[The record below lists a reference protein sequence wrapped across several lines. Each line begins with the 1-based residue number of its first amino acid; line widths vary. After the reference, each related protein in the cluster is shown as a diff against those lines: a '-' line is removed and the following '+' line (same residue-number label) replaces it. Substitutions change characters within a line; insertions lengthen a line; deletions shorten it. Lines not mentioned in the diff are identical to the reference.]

1 VDYGDPANN
10 RIRVPRA
17 GLYSLAVERAFPPE
31 IPPPSLAGTS
41 AEQGAASPYLKAVRS
56 HPLIVLVVMLAAL
69 FGSIAW
75 LGHRTSH
82 YKATADIL
90 FTPLPSDN
98 NGANGLPLLR
108 DSSDPTRLAQT
119 ASNLLD
125 TPAAAGLAAASL
137 GRGWSSGRVR
147 EAVKVEPQGESDIV
161 SVSAEADSA
170 GLAQRLANVYATS
183 SLTARRTLLRA
194 VATPLRPEA
203 QESTAAGDTVGQ
215 QRRALI
221 ASLIE
226 GQDPNFSLAQSAARP
241 SSPTGTPAW
250 LVVALA
256 LVAGFA
262 LGSGAAVFAEMV
274 SDRVRESGELLDLYQ
289 LPALA
294 YVPQLPRNVRAS
306 SDGKPTSMPIAVREA
321 YRMIRV
327 QLDTEPPERETRG
340 GRLILITSAS
350 SGDGKTTSSIALA
363 TALAEA
369 DHRVILMDLDL
380 RKPDLASVLHIN
392 GKTGVTSLLDE
403 PAELSLAL
411 VSGDL
416 PLLKVLPA
424 GAEASEHLLRP
435 VVARMPEMMEQ
446 LRELADY
453 VVIDT
458 PPLGEVS
465 DAYQLL
471 PFVDEVI
478 VVARPGNTRRASFQ
492 FMRDL
497 LGRAKRTPLGIIIVG
512 SSPARMSYAYYGQPV
527 ADEPRTRSWLGR
539 TRV

>member
-1 VDYGDPANN
+1 V
-10 RIRVPRA
+10 
-17 GLYSLAVERAFPPE
+17 
-31 IPPPSLAGTS
+31 
-41 AEQGAASPYLKAVRS
+41 
-56 HPLIVLVVMLAAL
+56 IVAIVVLAAL

-75 LGHRTSH
+75 LEHRTSR

-119 ASNLLD
+119 AANLLD
-125 TPAAAGLAAASL
+125 TPAAAGLTAESM

-170 GLAQRLANVYATS
+170 SLAQRLANTYATS
-183 SLTARRTLLRA
+183 SLASRRALLRA

-226 GQDPNFSLAQSAARP
+226 GQDPNFSLSQSAARP
-241 SSPTGTPAW
+241 SSPAGTPAW
-250 LVVALA
+250 LVVVLS

-274 SDRVRESGELLDLYQ
+274 SDRIRDPEELLDLYR

-294 YVPQLPRNVRAS
+294 YVPQVSRNLRAS
-306 SDGKPTSMPIAVREA
+306 PNGEPVPMPIAVREA

-327 QLDTEPPERETRG
+327 QLDTEPPERQTQG
-340 GRLILITSAS
+340 AHLILITSAS
-350 SGDGKTTSSIALA
+350 SGDGKTTSAIALA
-363 TALAEA
+363 RALAEA
-369 DHRVILMDLDL
+369 DHRVVLMDLDL

-392 GKTGVTSLLDE
+392 GNAGVTSLLDE
-403 PAELSLAL
+403 PAQLSIAL
-411 VSGDL
+411 VSGDV
-416 PLLKVLPA
+416 PLLRVLPA
-424 GAEASEHLLRP
+424 GPEASEHLLRP
-435 VVARMPEMMEQ
+435 VVARMPEMMAQ
-446 LRELADY
+446 LREMADY

-471 PFVDEVI
+471 PFVDDVI

-497 LGRAKRTPLGIIIVG
+497 LGRAKRTPLGMIIVG
-512 SSPARMSYAYYGQPV
+512 SSPARMSYAYYGQPET
-527 ADEPRTRSWLGR
+527 DEPRIRNWLGR
-539 TRV
+539 ARV